1 MIKNFFIKKFKFN
14 IKTDIHS
21 HLLPGIDD
29 GSKNLNESI
38 FLINKFK
45 MLGYENLIIT
55 PHVMSEGYNN
65 STELIL
71 EKYNE
76 LKKNV
81 NFMDLYVSSE
91 YNMDEEFA
99 KRIKNKDLIPIKNK
113 YILFETSYYTKPTI
127 FEDLIFEIQ
136 SFGLIPIFA
145 HPERYRYLQDDFN
158 KYKTIK
164 ELGVMFQCN
173 INSFGGYYGKIAKK
187 AVKFLAKEGMID
199 FLGSDAHSAKHL
211 EFLKNVINSNEL
223 NIVFKNNKIK
233 NDELI

>member
-1 MIKNFFIKKFKFN
+1 MIKNFFIKKYKFN

-29 GSKNLNESI
+29 GSKNLDESMDI
-38 FLINKFK
+38 INKFK
-45 MLGYENLIIT
+45 NLGYENLIIT

-65 STELIL
+65 STDLIL
-71 EKYNE
+71 QKYNE
-76 LKKNV
+76 LKKNID
-81 NFMDLYVSSE
+81 FMNLYVSAE

-99 KRIKNKDLIPIKNK
+99 KRVKNNDLIPIKYK

-127 FEDLIFEIQ
+127 FEDLIFQIQ
-136 SFGLIPIFA
+136 SLGLTPIFA
-145 HPERYRYLQDDFN
+145 HPERYRYLQHDFD
-158 KYKTIK
+158 KYKNIK
-164 ELGVMFQCN
+164 KLGVMFQCN
-173 INSFGGYYGKIAKK
+173 INSFGGYYGKMAKK

-199 FLGSDAHSAKHL
+199 FLGSDAHSIKHL
-211 EFLKNVINSNEL
+211 KFLKNVINSNEL